1 MDKILAFTDF
11 KLDPNLISA
20 LEKIGFTHP
29 SPIQEMT
36 LETILAG
43 EDIFAQAETGS
54 GKTGS
59 FAIPIIQKLI
69 EKDMKGL
76 FFVISP
82 TRELAQQTD
91 KVFNL
96 IGKELG
102 VKTVCVIGGESID
115 KQKEILEGNPQVIVA
130 TPGRLMDLVKQ
141 KLIDCSRCEAVVFD
155 EADRLFDMGFK
166 KDIEFVLA
174 KIPKERQLIMVSAT
188 SNIDVLSTAYKFHSH
203 PKELKLNE
211 DKILVDHIDH
221 KIAMVESD
229 EKMPLLVNL
238 LRRHEDAY
246 AIIFCNTQYQTHLL
260 AEWLIKMGFKAKPI
274 SGRLQQQKRTKLM
287 EDFRSKEVTI
297 LVCTDV
303 AARGLDIKDVNFV
316 VNFDLPIE
324 AANYVHRIGRTGR
337 AGKSGEAV
345 SFCSFEDCQQLDGIY
360 EYINAKIPLLDLDD
374 TSFAEDIC
382 PKPRIDY
389 KTLRLVDK
397 DSERNSRRD
406 KNSKRDAGARIE
418 KGQRDQRPVNLKPI
432 EPAKQRTYVASIAE
446 EKSARRFEIKA
457 AREEE
462 IVESALGYFQINDS
476 ELLKIDVKK
485 LGRKKFFFFGPRL
498 NTYEVTLKPIYKKLL
513 TPFLIEIIKY
523 LRLKIFVK
531 VSFENNTVFLNF
543 NGSDEGQLLRNNG
556 ELLLAFEQ
564 LAKTF
569 IINKTHTPRNLKII
583 ARSTDSKKVEKSL
596 TDIVDSLKS
605 KVITG
610 KKPVLMKPL
619 NPAERR
625 VVHEYLS
632 KDNHVQ
638 TNSIGDGRLKRIEI
652 SLKSE
657 SV

>member
-1 MDKILAFTDF
+1 MDKKLAFTDF

-36 LETILAG
+36 LDTILAG

-69 EKDMKGL
+69 EKDMQGL

-96 IGKELG
+96 IGKDLG
-102 VKTVCVIGGESID
+102 VKTVCVIGGESIE

-141 KLIDCSRCEAVVFD
+141 KLIDCSKCEAVVFD

-166 KDIEFVLA
+166 KDIEFVLGR
-174 KIPKERQLIMVSAT
+174 IPKERQLIMVSAT

-238 LRRHEDAY
+238 LRGHEDAY

-260 AEWLIKMGFKAKPI
+260 AEWLIQMGFKAKPI

-360 EYINAKIPLLDLDD
+360 EYINAKIPLFDLDEN
-374 TSFAEDIC
+374 SFANDVC
-382 PKPRIDY
+382 PKPKIDY
-389 KTLRLVDK
+389 KTLKLVDK
-397 DSERNSRRD
+397 ESEMNNRRD
-406 KNSKRDAGARIE
+406 RNSKRDRNRSGRE
-418 KGQRDQRPVNLKPI
+418 QNNQTPLNLKPI
-432 EPAKQRTYVASIAE
+432 EPAKVRPYVKGDGPE
-446 EKSARRFEIKA
+446 QSARRFEIIA
-457 AREEE
+457 NNEEA
-462 IVESALGYFQINDS
+462 IIESALGHFQINDKD
-476 ELLKIDVKK
+476 LLKIEVKK
-485 LGRKKFFFFGPRL
+485 VGRKKFFFFGPRL
-498 NTYEVTLKPIYKKLL
+498 NTYEVTLKPFYKKLV

-543 NGSDEGQLLRNNG
+543 SGSDEGQLVRNNG
-556 ELLLAFEQ
+556 ELLIAFEQ

-569 IINKTHTPRNLKII
+569 IINKTQTPRNLKVI

-596 TDIVDSLKS
+596 TDIVDTLKS
-605 KVITG
+605 KVIAG

-625 VVHEYLS
+625 IVHEYLS